1 MPAVLTG
8 EGLRVMDGRFDFAPA
23 LPVQLSRADRRARER
38 MFAKAMVK
46 EAGVTRR
53 QAIEQVR
60 ATTRDLEQDA
70 LFKSSLYQVMVRDR
84 DGLHVTVK
92 RLDREP
98 IFERDDLVE
107 IGRQFTP
114 EDAIAVEL
122 YPAESRV
129 VDTANQ
135 YHIFCVPSVIKS
147 ESGDASLA
155 LHDVVRQTAAKED
168 GRNAGDDWSMWVLR
182 EGERRDWRDL
192 MNRKRGWIG
201 AESEAI
207 DLLVPESVGRGPCW
221 FAVTKPGFRMPF
233 GFASGARSDRETWNT
248 RQRPGS
254 SMR

>member
-1 MPAVLTG
+1 
-8 EGLRVMDGRFDFAPA
+8 MDGRFNFAPA
-23 LPVQLSRADRRARER
+23 VAVPLSRADRRMRER

-53 QAIEQVR
+53 EAIEQVR

-107 IGRQFTP
+107 IGRQFVP
-114 EDAIAVEL
+114 EGAIAVEL

-135 YHIFCVPSVIKS
+135 YHIFCVPSVIRS

-155 LHDVVRQTAAKED
+155 LREVIRQTAAKED
-168 GRNAGDDWSMWVLR
+168 GRSAGDDWSC
-182 EGERRDWRDL
+182 GSCAKTHD
-192 MNRKRGWIG
+192 GTG
-201 AESEAI
+201 AS
-207 DLLVPESVGRGPCW
+207 
-221 FAVTKPGFRMPF
+221 
-233 GFASGARSDRETWNT
+233 
-248 RQRPGS
+248 
-254 SMR
+254 